1 MPGGGL
7 EPPTRGFSA
16 QQYACILMSRKK
28 RRFPPL
34 YWPYKSWKQAA
45 LGYAIGVVLLSFVQ
59 ALRFLIDK
67 VTQ

>member
-1 MPGGGL
+1 
-7 EPPTRGFSA
+7 
-16 QQYACILMSRKK
+16 MSRKK